1 VPSLVVIIGAGA
13 SFDCSG
19 PGVELRNLDWRPPLV
34 TELFDT
40 RARFARV
47 LHEYRLAEMAA
58 ADIRPA
64 IRSGAVAI
72 ERFLRERLRE
82 SDDPYARRRFRQ
94 VPLYLQELLFN
105 AGRTNGRGFTQ
116 HPDNYDALINAALAL
131 EDVVF
136 ISLNYDTLLDRR
148 LFAYPPGL
156 HSLDAYI
163 SPDPNWCLIKL
174 HGSVNW
180 GRPLT
185 RQTDAHIQPNTEIL
199 NSYFD
204 QAADDEIGRDIVL
217 RNHDVLDDIRYED
230 RRLYYPALSVPLGS
244 TDELVCPPH
253 HVAHLERKLRELP
266 ALNLLVI
273 GYSGL
278 DQEVLR
284 LLRDA
289 GRPPTVLRVV
299 NGDSE
304 RGALAA
310 MAINQQFGSRGSYLE
325 HQVFDGG
332 FSEFVADGHLS
343 RFISELR

>member
-1 VPSLVVIIGAGA
+1 
-13 SFDCSG
+13 
-19 PGVELRNLDWRPPLV
+19 VELRNLDWRPPLV

-40 RARFARV
+40 RPRFARV

-64 IRSGAVAI
+64 IGSGAVAI

-148 LFAYPPGL
+148 LFTYSPL

-163 SPDPNWCLIKL
+163 PPERNWCLIKL

-185 RQTDAHIQPNTEIL
+185 TQTQAHIQPSTEIL
-199 NSYFD
+199 NLYFD
-204 QAADDEIGRDIVL
+204 EAADDEIGSEIDL
-217 RNHDVLDDIRYED
+217 RNHDDLNDIRYED
-230 RRLYYPALSVPLGS
+230 GVLYYPALSVPLGS
-244 TDELVCPPH
+244 VDELVCQPA
-253 HVAHLERKLRELP
+253 HVDHPERKLRDLP
-266 ALNLLVI
+266 SLNLLVI
-273 GYSGL
+273 GYSRL
-278 DQEVLR
+278 DEEVLR

-289 GRPPTVLRVV
+289 GRPPTVLQVV
-299 NGDSE
+299 NGDFE
-304 RGALAA
+304 RGQPAA
-310 MAINQQFGSRGSYLE
+310 TAIHGQFGSRGFLE
-325 HQVFDGG
+325 HQVFNGG
-332 FSEFVADGHLS
+332 FSEFVTGGHLAE
-343 RFISELR
+343 FVSELG